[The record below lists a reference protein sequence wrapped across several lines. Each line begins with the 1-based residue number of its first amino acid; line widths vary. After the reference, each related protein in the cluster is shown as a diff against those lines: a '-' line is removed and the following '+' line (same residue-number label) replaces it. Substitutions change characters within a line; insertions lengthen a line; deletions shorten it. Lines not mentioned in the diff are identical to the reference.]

1 MKLNELKCKSEN
13 INVDE
18 YLAFREQVKNSMKY
32 PDWLGDFSR
41 DDLTFLLQHGVKIW
55 IYYNENEPVCSMML
69 IPCDENALTSFA
81 LNMQMDYR
89 YVVDFGPMFVNPKYV
104 GNKLQYQMLK
114 ELDKY
119 SINSGYRWAI
129 CTVHPDNKY
138 SINNLLLDEFE
149 FKKTKTFKR
158 GLRNVYLKYIID

>member
-1 MKLNELKCKSEN
+1 
-13 INVDE
+13 
-18 YLAFREQVKNSMKY
+18 
-32 PDWLGDFSR
+32 
-41 DDLTFLLQHGVKIW
+41 
-55 IYYNENEPVCSMML
+55 
-69 IPCDENALTSFA
+69 
-81 LNMQMDYR
+81 
-89 YVVDFGPMFVNPKYV
+89 
-104 GNKLQYQMLK
+104 MLK

>member
-41 DDLTFLLQHGVKIW
+41 DDLTFLLQRGVKIW
-55 IYYNENEPVCSMML
+55 IYYNEDEPVCSMML
-69 IPCDENALTSFA
+69 IPCDENALSSFG

-89 YVVDFGPMFVNPKYV
+89 NVVDYGPMFVNPKYV
-104 GNKLQYQMLK
+104 GNKLQY
-114 ELDKY
+114 
-119 SINSGYRWAI
+119 
-129 CTVHPDNKY
+129 
-138 SINNLLLDEFE
+138 
-149 FKKTKTFKR
+149 
-158 GLRNVYLKYIID
+158 